1 MANSNALL
9 YFGVQVRVQFWGD
22 QCRGGVYLG
31 HSRVVLLF
39 DVACPERQRRETVV
53 RGCLLGCWLYYFG
66 NPKSE
71 IWVLLECR
79 RRSTSNAFVVCFDG

>member
-9 YFGVQVRVQFWGD
+9 YFGLQVRVQFWGD

-53 RGCLLGCWLYYFG
+53 RGCLLGCWLYSSHFLKSNFG
-66 NPKSE
+66 TPKVKSG
-71 IWVLLECR
+71 LM
-79 RRSTSNAFVVCFDG
+79 